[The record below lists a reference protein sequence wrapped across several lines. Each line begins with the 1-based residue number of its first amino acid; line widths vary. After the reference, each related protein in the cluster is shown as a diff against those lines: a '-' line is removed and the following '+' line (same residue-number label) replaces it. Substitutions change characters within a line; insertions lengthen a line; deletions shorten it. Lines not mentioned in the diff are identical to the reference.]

1 MHAKLMEIHECHSTN
16 VHMTCDA
23 TYSIFVADVDV
34 LNCDLKIKNLI
45 SIRLVSRRPLRKN
58 MHDSSGL
65 A

>member
-1 MHAKLMEIHECHSTN
+1 
-16 VHMTCDA
+16 MTACDA

-45 SIRLVSRRPLRKN
+45 SIRLVSSRPLRKN
-58 MHDSSGL
+58 MH